1 MEAKI
6 RRQQAMVE
14 TRRAMV
20 LDAAKVVFAKVGL
33 ERASMREIAKQAGYT
48 PGALYAYFSGKQE
61 LLAALLDDMLR
72 RLQEVVLL
80 AKAPKGRS
88 EPGVVTKGQAWLAF
102 FISQPREMEL
112 ALSLL
117 VGTGTLRVSPEIS
130 RALHIQ
136 VRKTLDPV
144 GAVLLAMGATP
155 RQVEVE
161 MESLLAHGLGLLLS
175 QDASR
180 LQSSEQSPE
189 ALFASYLQDL
199 ERRYQL
205 PAPSDA
211 PAKRVPVAA
220 PQVDLFGQDRSS

>member
-20 LDAAKVVFAKVGL
+20 LDAAKAVFAKVGL

-72 RLQEVVLL
+72 RLQDVVQS
-80 AKAPKGRS
+80 AKPSKGRVDS
-88 EPGVVTKGQAWLAF
+88 GILAKGQAWLAF

-117 VGTGTLRVSPEIS
+117 AGSGAQRVSPEIS

-136 VRKTLDPV
+136 LRKTLDPV
-144 GAVLLAMGATP
+144 GVALLALGATAS
-155 RQVEVE
+155 QAELEVE
-161 MESLLAHGLGLLLS
+161 ALLAQGLGLLLS
-175 QDASR
+175 QDSSR
-180 LQSSEQSPE
+180 LQTAAQSPE
-189 ALFASYLQDL
+189 ALFSGYLQDM
-199 ERRYQL
+199 ERRYL
-205 PAPSDA
+205 SPVGSETAP
-211 PAKRVPVAA
+211 KRTAVAA
-220 PQVDLFGQDRSS
+220 PQVDLFGQDRPS